1 MAVHALYHPRVI
13 VHEERETYRMSED
26 RSSSQGGKSWLDKL
40 LNAFSNDSDEPSSRD
55 ELLTFL
61 REAGTRLRLDQDAL
75 TIIEGA
81 FQISDQQTREVM
93 IPRSQVT
100 ALHVDQRPED
110 CLPIIL
116 ETAHSRYPIIDENLD
131 EVLGIVLVKD
141 LLPLLKLSDA
151 ERQRFQLRDILRPAM
166 FIPESKRLNSLLK
179 EFRDT
184 HNHMAVVVDEYGG
197 TAGIV
202 TIEDILEQIV
212 GDIEDEHDIDEEDD
226 IRDLGDG
233 TYAIRALTPIEDFNE
248 RFDTVFPDEE
258 FDTVGGLVM
267 QRFGHL
273 PRRNE
278 YADLGTWRFTVL
290 NADNRRIR
298 LLQVAPCPEDDA
310 EDPGD
315 GDKH

>member
-1 MAVHALYHPRVI
+1 
-13 VHEERETYRMSED
+13 MSED
-26 RSSSQGGKSWLDKL
+26 RSSSQNSRSWLEKL
-40 LNAFSNDSDEPSSRD
+40 ISTFSSDFDEPSSRE

-61 REAGTRLRLDQDAL
+61 REAGPKLNLDQDAL

-81 FQISDQQTREVM
+81 FQISDQQVREVM

-100 ALHVDQRPED
+100 AVCVDQRPED

-116 ETAHSRYPIIDENLD
+116 ETAHSRYPVIDDNLD
-131 EVLGIVLVKD
+131 DVLGILLVKD
-141 LLPLLKLSDA
+141 LLPLLKRNSQ
-151 ERQRFQLRDILRPAM
+151 EREAFSLRDVLRPAM
-166 FIPESKRLNSLLK
+166 FVPESKRLNSLLK

-212 GDIEDEHDIDEEDD
+212 GDIEDEHDTDEEED

-233 TYAIRALTPIEDFNE
+233 TFAVRALTPIEDFNE
-248 RFDTVFPDEE
+248 QFGTEFSDEE
-258 FDTVGGLVM
+258 FDTVGGLIM

-278 YADLGTWRFTVL
+278 HTDLGQWRFTVL

-298 LLQVAPCPEDDA
+298 LLQARPVPAALEQERA
-310 EDPGD
+310 RHVEG
-315 GDKH
+315 